1 MKLVMVFVDAAHA
14 ADVGRVLEA
23 EPLPGYSEFTSVLG
37 KGATGRKLGTR
48 AFPGSSTLF
57 VTVVPT
63 KECRTLVD
71 RLARTREAR
80 FPNEGLKVYA
90 FDAEELL

>member
-14 ADVGRVLEA
+14 DEIGAALDA
-23 EPLPGYSEFTSVLG
+23 EPLQGYSEFPSVLG
-37 KGATGRKLGTR
+37 KGATGRKFGTR

-57 VTVVPT
+57 VTVLPT
-63 KECRTLVD
+63 ERCRSLVD
-71 RLARTREAR
+71 RLHRTRQER
-80 FPNEGLKVYA
+80 FPDAGLKVYA